1 MPSMLHEAP
10 LELLR
15 RNPKLAVALLAGTPG
30 LDIPKD
36 GTAAMAPGDVTAGLP
51 VELRADAVVLVR
63 GKTGKLAV
71 VAESQLSAN
80 GIKAKR
86 RVWPA
91 YLTQARAQHDCPA
104 VLMVFCRDRATTRAC
119 AKPIATGH
127 PRFILVPIVIGPGTL
142 PGSGRASD
150 ADAAAELAMMAAWTG
165 QADLS
170 EPAVQA
176 ATLSAIAGLDAERL
190 ATYTRIVLI
199 AAPDESSRRA
209 LEMLMATVFK
219 NDFLDKLE
227 GEARARG
234 EAEGRARGEAL
245 MILQI
250 LESRRI
256 AVPDEVRNRVL
267 ACADTDVLESWG
279 RKAAVAHSLQEV
291 FGIAG
296 DTASSLS

>member
-1 MPSMLHEAP
+1 
-10 LELLR
+10 
-15 RNPKLAVALLAGTPG
+15 
-30 LDIPKD
+30 
-36 GTAAMAPGDVTAGLP
+36 
-51 VELRADAVVLVR
+51 
-63 GKTGKLAV
+63 
-71 VAESQLSAN
+71 
-80 GIKAKR
+80 
-86 RVWPA
+86 
-91 YLTQARAQHDCPA
+91 
-104 VLMVFCRDRATTRAC
+104 
-119 AKPIATGH
+119 
-127 PRFILVPIVIGPGTL
+127 
-142 PGSGRASD
+142 
-150 ADAAAELAMMAAWTG
+150 
-165 QADLS
+165 
-170 EPAVQA
+170 
-176 ATLSAIAGLDAERL
+176 
-190 ATYTRIVLI
+190 
-199 AAPDESSRRA
+199 
-209 LEMLMATVFK
+209 MATVFK